1 MLMETATLKARNWTA
16 SFKSWRVPGRE
27 QEWNQKMPTLQRRC
41 RSSCGN
47 MTRMPMEKL
56 NCLSWHR
63 FCPQRRTSCCVSD
76 SMLAPVLNSWRLGGN
91 TIQTAV
97 ATLKPMSSR
106 WVELGSVCLWDHEL
120 NGFLSDLLEKAN
132 RPYDE
137 PKLQEYTQTILRM
150 FDLNGDGKLCLSEMS
165 RLLPVQENFLLK
177 FQEVKLN
184 SEEFNAIFAFYDK
197 DGSGFIDENELD
209 GLLKDLYEKHKK
221 EMSIHQLTSYRKS
234 IMNLS
239 DGGKLYC
246 KELEIVLCSEP
257 LL

>member
-1 MLMETATLKARNWTA
+1 M
-16 SFKSWRVPGRE
+16 PCE
-27 QEWNQKMPTLQRRC
+27 QEVFGMPAVHSEGRCSEQSGSTPPHPSCNFSVCSSLAKWQDRRLEKEGGSHSLKQMLLLFALFLM
-41 RSSCGN
+41 RSFSDAD
-47 MTRMPMEKL
+47 THFLSPPPHPPPPP
-56 NCLSWHR
+56 SWHR

-137 PKLQEYTQTILRM
+137 PKLQEYTQTI
-150 FDLNGDGKLCLSEMS
+150 
-165 RLLPVQENFLLK
+165 
-177 FQEVKLN
+177 
-184 SEEFNAIFAFYDK
+184 